1 MFLVSMLT
9 TDDQQVYKVVI
20 CYYKVI

>member
-9 TDDQQVYKVVI
+9 TDDQQFYKVVI